1 MESKVMEIAQTEM
14 FMFSMVFLLGLI
26 ATRLAEWIRIPDVA
40 LFLILGMLVGPA
52 GLNWIVQPGNSVAYQ
67 FIILIGSTLILFEG
81 GRAIQFTV
89 LKRVWITVTL
99 LSVPGV
105 LITAAI
111 VTATAVVILK
121 LPVLYAALL
130 AAVIASTD
138 PATLI
143 PVFRQVAVE
152 PRVRQTVES
161 ESAFNDATGSILTF
175 TILGLILGETRFS
188 AIDTIWSFVREAG
201 GGLIVGILVGWLGL
215 LVTSEHRMGV
225 FRRYGTV
232 VSLLVAIGSYLAA
245 GSIHASGFMATFA
258 AGVVFGNP
266 DQFRLRIPENTVSEI
281 VLFGDTVTLLLR
293 KLIFVLL
300 GTQVNFDVLS
310 QYWWQGILVVLVLM
324 FVARPFT
331 VLACALPDRIARWRW
346 REVLFF
352 FWVRETGVIPAAL
365 SGMIVGAGV
374 AHADVIAAV
383 TFIAILLT
391 IVLQASTTGVVARWL
406 GVDVA
411 KE

>member
-1 MESKVMEIAQTEM
+1 MKSEVMEIAQTEM
-14 FMFSMVFLLGLI
+14 YMFTMVFLLGLI
-26 ATRLAEWIRIPDVA
+26 ATRLAQRIRIPDFV

-81 GRAIQFTV
+81 GRAIQFSV

-111 VTATAVVILK
+111 VTVTAVALLK

-175 TILGLILGETRFS
+175 TVLELILGETRFS

-201 GGLIVGILVGWLGL
+201 GGLIIGILIGWLGL
-215 LVTSEHRMGV
+215 LVTSEHRIGV

-232 VSLLVAIGSYLAA
+232 VSLLVAIGSYLVV

-266 DQFRLRIPENTVSEI
+266 DLFRLRIPEDTVSEI

-300 GTQVNFDVLS
+300 GTQVNFAVLS
-310 QYWWQGILVVLVLM
+310 QYWWQGILVVFVLM
-324 FVARPFT
+324 FVARPLT
-331 VLACALPDRIARWRW
+331 VLACTLPDRLARWRW

-374 AHADVIAAV
+374 AHANVIAAV
-383 TFIAILLT
+383 TFIAILFT

-406 GVDVA
+406 GVAVA

>member
-14 FMFSMVFLLGLI
+14 YMFTMVFLLGLI
-26 ATRLAEWIRIPDVA
+26 ATRLAQRIRIPDVA

-81 GRAIQFTV
+81 GLAIQLSV

-111 VTATAVVILK
+111 VTATAAAVLK

-143 PVFRQVAVE
+143 PVFRQVEVE

-175 TILGLILGETRFS
+175 TVLGLILGETRFS
-188 AIDTIWSFVREAG
+188 AIDTFRSFVLEAG
-201 GGLIVGILVGWLGL
+201 GGLIVGILFGWLGL
-215 LVTSEHRMGV
+215 LVTSENRMGV

-232 VSLLVAIGSYLAA
+232 VSLLLAIGSYLAA
-245 GSIHASGFMATFA
+245 GWIHASGFMATFA

-266 DQFRLRIPENTVSEI
+266 NLFRLRIPEDTFSEI
-281 VLFGDTVTLLLR
+281 VLFGDTITLLMR

-300 GTQVNFDVLS
+300 GTQVNFAVLS
-310 QYWWQGILVVLVLM
+310 QYWWQGILIVLVLM
-324 FVARPFT
+324 FVARPLT
-331 VLACALPDRIARWRW
+331 VLTCALPDRLARWRW

-365 SGMIVGAGV
+365 SALIVGAGV

-383 TFIAILLT
+383 TFIAILFT

-406 GVDVA
+406 GVAVI
-411 KE
+411 KG

>member
-1 MESKVMEIAQTEM
+1 MYM
-14 FMFSMVFLLGLI
+14 FAMVFLLGLI
-26 ATRLAEWIRIPDVA
+26 ATRLAERIRIPDVA

-81 GRAIQFTV
+81 GRAIQFSV

-111 VTATAVVILK
+111 VTAAAVAVLK
-121 LPVLYAALL
+121 LQILYAALL

-215 LVTSEHRMGV
+215 LFTSEHRIGL

-232 VSLLVAIGSYLAA
+232 VSLLVAIGSYLTA
-245 GSIHASGFMATFA
+245 GWIHASGFMATFA

-266 DQFRLRIPENTVSEI
+266 DLFRLRIPKDTVSEI

-293 KLIFVLL
+293 KLIFILL
-300 GTQVNFDVLS
+300 GTQVNFAVLS
-310 QYWWQGILVVLVLM
+310 QYWWQGMLVVLVLM
-324 FVARPFT
+324 FVARPLT
-331 VLACALPDRIARWRW
+331 VLACALPDRLARWRW
-346 REVLFF
+346 REVFFF

-383 TFIAILLT
+383 TFIAILFT

-406 GVDVA
+406 GVAVI

>member
-14 FMFSMVFLLGLI
+14 YMFTMVFLLGLI

-215 LVTSEHRMGV
+215 LVTSEHRMGA

-324 FVARPFT
+324 FVARPLT

-406 GVDVA
+406 GVAVA